1 MTEYYN
7 VLTSYGNYAFK
18 IGTLFFVVL
27 IIWTFIML
35 IVLSIVDEGK
45 YLKYFKF
52 TFFVYPIFILIPCY
66 LYIDGKK
73 NWERIFNNKEYEIVE
88 GYVENF
94 IPEKGWGDKRDESFS
109 INGKYFSYSRFYF
122 TGYYNNSNSI
132 IKEGLYLKIYHRGNG
147 IISIWINE

>member
-18 IGTLFFVVL
+18 IGSLFFVVL

-35 IVLSIVDEGK
+35 IVLSIFDGGK

-52 TFFVYPIFILIPCY
+52 TFLVYPVFILIPCY

-109 INGKYFSYSRFYF
+109 INGKNFSYSRSYF

-132 IKEGLYLKIYHRGNG
+132 IEEGLYLKIYHRGNG
-147 IISIWINE
+147 IISIWVYE

>member
-1 MTEYYN
+1 MIEYYN
-7 VLTSYGNYAFK
+7 VLTSYGNYALK
-18 IGTLFFVVL
+18 IGSLLFTVL
-27 IIWTFIML
+27 IIWTFIAFV
-35 IVLSIVDEGK
+35 VLSIVDGGK

-52 TFFVYPIFILIPCY
+52 IFLVYPVFMLIPYC

-73 NWERIFNNKEYEIVE
+73 DWERIFNNKEYEIVE

-94 IPEKGWGDKRDESFS
+94 IPEKAWGDKRPESFS
-109 INGKYFSYSRFYF
+109 INGKIFSYSRFYF

-132 IKEGLYLKIYHRGNG
+132 IKDGLYLKIYHRGNG